1 MLIPRGL
8 GLAICALSLSV
19 LNSHTGSLR
28 FSSVQGLARAYPF
41 VTAGLILSALS
52 TAGFPLLAGF
62 PPRLALWN
70 SLGGGSL
77 TDSFWF
83 MVGILGLATG
93 AIRALAVMVMAGE
106 NTSWVSQESWSQR
119 AMLGGGILALF
130 ILGLF
135 PQALSPILDK
145 LPLMFQHLGH

>member
-1 MLIPRGL
+1 
-8 GLAICALSLSV
+8 
-19 LNSHTGSLR
+19 
-28 FSSVQGLARAYPF
+28 
-41 VTAGLILSALS
+41 
-52 TAGFPLLAGF
+52 
-62 PPRLALWN
+62 
-70 SLGGGSL
+70 
-77 TDSFWF
+77 
-83 MVGILGLATG
+83 MVGILALATG

-106 NTSWVSQESWSQR
+106 NTPWVSQESWAQR